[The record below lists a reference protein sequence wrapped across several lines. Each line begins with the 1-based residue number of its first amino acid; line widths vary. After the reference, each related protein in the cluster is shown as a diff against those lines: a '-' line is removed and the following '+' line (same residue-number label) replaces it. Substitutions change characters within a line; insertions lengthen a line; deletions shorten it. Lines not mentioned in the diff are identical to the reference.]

1 MRPSIRP
8 SASTRAPGSE
18 AVVLIARWRGDDLET
33 SEVVMGHLAL
43 GERFG
48 DHSDDFTADL
58 ESSVGHHTHQAHV
71 PAAIDEANPLLAK
84 VAAEFGSRGGER
96 RVSAGARSAVHGDG
110 VKLNGGH
117 GCRRYRRGTS
127 LGRLSSA
134 ISRRLRYNGVT
145 NRRRSCLSA
154 DCNTHGRDPFPHS

>member
-1 MRPSIRP
+1 
-8 SASTRAPGSE
+8 
-18 AVVLIARWRGDDLET
+18 
-33 SEVVMGHLAL
+33 VVMGHLAL

-117 GCRRYRRGTS
+117 GCRRYRRGNVPWSTFLCNLES
-127 LGRLSSA
+127 FTLQWRYEPPQILSVSG
-134 ISRRLRYNGVT
+134 L
-145 NRRRSCLSA
+145 
-154 DCNTHGRDPFPHS
+154 